1 MKVIVLVILSLL
13 VSCADPPKSQDSIL
27 NYKGGE
33 IIYNSFV
40 GGGYYKVRIRMYD
53 ARTKR
58 YVVKVIYVSD
68 AGNYLQG
75 QTIK

>member
-1 MKVIVLVILSLL
+1 MKVILLVFLSLL
-13 VSCADPPKSQDSIL
+13 VSCEEPPKSQDSIL

-33 IIYNSFV
+33 VIRNSLV
-40 GGGYYKVRIRMYD
+40 GVGYYKVRIRMYD
-53 ARTKR
+53 TRTKR

-68 AGNYLQG
+68 AGNYFPG